1 MVTHLLPLNS
11 DHTPLFIQ
19 LDNNISNSFKV
30 GFVFQVVN
38 SS

>member
-11 DHTPLFIQ
+11 DHTPLSIQ

-30 GFVFQVVN
+30 GFEFQVVN